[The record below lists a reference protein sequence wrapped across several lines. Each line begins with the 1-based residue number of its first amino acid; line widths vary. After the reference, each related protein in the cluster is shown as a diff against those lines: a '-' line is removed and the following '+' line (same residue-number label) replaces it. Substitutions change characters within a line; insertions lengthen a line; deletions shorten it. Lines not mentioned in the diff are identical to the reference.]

1 MPFTDQFVDD
11 KTAFDEF
18 KRILTGLPGYER
30 LTDSQIVEG
39 MSLFQSWALRQA
51 NWRTERAHQEA
62 FISTAIN
69 RASVLAHAEGK
80 QYTPRK
86 PTPSR
91 GDAVFLNA
99 AAVPVSIPAGT
110 EWVAENQLPYQ
121 TTDDVV
127 VPAGGKAT
135 IEITQTK
142 PARYTFTVSEKRP
155 FYEIT
160 LEREASARVADL
172 RVRVGGRYWAFKP
185 RLMNTRGDEGAYDE
199 FYTALDELG
208 VRFGNDVFGAM
219 PDGGERV
226 VIETQETRGET
237 ELLPGQELRYMSGS
251 EDSNIA
257 MIEARTATPIVGGRP
272 QEDIEEIRRNALYYP
287 LYDEQLTWRDDYS
300 FTIRRQW
307 PEAVWVNVW
316 GEQEQEQ
323 VYGIDLDHIGKIY
336 VSAYAPERPDIL
348 AEIVER
354 LEAPISREYVA
365 VPPNEKPFMVR
376 FKGRISR
383 VLPRQRVLNDVR
395 ETLERY
401 YGKNSYHRRSTVK
414 LKDFYKLISATGHFE
429 RGDFIVELFGDT
441 TSNGLNDLVFMDWG
455 LSEIDVGYDKWDG

>member
-1 MPFTDQFVDD
+1 MPFTDQFIDEQ
-11 KTAFDEF
+11 TAFDEF

-30 LTDSQIVEG
+30 LTDSQIIEG

-51 NWRTERAHQEA
+51 NWRTERAHQEG
-62 FISTAIN
+62 FLSTAIN

-91 GDAVFLNA
+91 GKAVFLNS

-110 EWVAENQLPYQ
+110 TWLASNQLTYQ
-121 TTDDVV
+121 TTDDLV
-127 VPAGGKAT
+127 VPAGSSAT
-135 IEITQTK
+135 IEVTQTENE
-142 PARYTFTVSEKRP
+142 RYTFTVSEEKP

-160 LEREASARVADL
+160 LERDASARVAEM
-172 RVRVGGRYWAFKP
+172 RVRVDGAYWTHKP
-185 RLMNTRGDEGAYDE
+185 RLMNTHGNEGAYDE

-208 VRFGNDVFGAM
+208 VRFGNGIFGAM
-219 PDGGERV
+219 PPGGARV
-226 VIETQETRGET
+226 VVETKETRGET
-237 ELLPGQELRYMSGS
+237 ELLPGQELRYVSGS
-251 EDSNIA
+251 QDSNIA

-287 LYDEQLTWRDDYS
+287 LYDEQLTWRDDYT

-316 GEQEQEQ
+316 GEQEQER
-323 VYGIDLDHIGKIY
+323 VHGVNLDHIGKIY

-354 LEAPISREYVA
+354 LESPISREYVA
-365 VPPNEKPFMVR
+365 VTPNEKPFMVR
-376 FKGRISR
+376 FNGRISR
-383 VLPRQRVLNDVR
+383 TLPRQRVLNDVR
-395 ETLERY
+395 ATLERH
-401 YGKNSYHRRSTVK
+401 YGKNSYERRDTVK

-429 RGDFIVELFGDT
+429 RGDFVVELFGDT
-441 TSNGLNDLVFMDWG
+441 ASNGLNDLVFMDWG
-455 LSEIDVGYDKWDG
+455 LSEIDVGYD